1 MEKTQLTQ
9 NEIMDIKKD
18 IQKNLTFF
26 LDGIGRT
33 IMGVRDDS
41 KSTET
46 ILAIKDPA
54 VVDLNDKP
62 GENNER
68 RLSINFS
75 PVFFYGFLEQK
86 GAPHVT
92 VNYKRDGLS
101 LVMFNDVMLDF
112 KIYEHYYQMFYGRFI
127 ETKGVT
133 QEDAPLKLF
142 DN

>member
-9 NEIMDIKKD
+9 NEIMDIKRD
-18 IQKNLTFF
+18 IQKNLVFF
-26 LDGIGRT
+26 LDNIGRT
-33 IMGVRDDS
+33 IMGVKDDS
-41 KSTET
+41 KSSET
-46 ILAIKDPA
+46 ILSIKDPA
-54 VVDLNDKP
+54 VVDLNDAP
-62 GENNER
+62 GANNER
-68 RLSINFS
+68 KLSINFS

-86 GAPHVT
+86 GIPHVT

-101 LVMFNDVMLDF
+101 IVTFDGVMLDF
-112 KIYEHYYQMFYGRFI
+112 KIYEHYYQMFHGRFI